1 MVPEIKIPTTKV
13 KKKVPKVKMA
23 TSKVKVSLDTK
34 REKVASEFAKAS
46 EEFLTRD
53 VFLRST
59 EKYSGSISPTVAEEA
74 PEWIVSGAIPPSSL
88 SGMYRRGTL
97 IDLSNIVVSTVDKPK
112 LEQIF
117 LKVGEKAKRNVR
129 SNDLTERV
137 FEYQDALG
145 RLASSSKIL
154 ADTLSR
160 ISEGD
165 TSWVETVKT
174 NLDWIKKYVTMSI
187 GRIYQGLGTFYDKV
201 TKAVDGVIET
211 LSRWSSSLK
220 NKLVEGVRILAQ
232 RFYELLNTVISALFG
247 WLSRVRE
254 IAAEKNF
261 KLGKVTVTIDPLT
274 FKTVFVL
281 GFPVPI
287 PEIKLPKI
295 EMEFT

>member
-13 KKKVPKVKMA
+13 EKKVPKAKTA
-23 TSKVKVSLDTK
+23 TSKVSLDTI

-59 EKYSGSISPTVAEEA
+59 EKYSGSISPAVAEEA

-97 IDLSNIVVSTVDKPK
+97 IDLSNIVVSTVDKPE

-117 LKVGEKAKRNVR
+117 LKVGEKAKKNVR

-187 GRIYQGLGTFYDKV
+187 GKIYQGLGTFYDRV

-261 KLGKVTVTIDPLT
+261 KLGKVTVTIDPMT